1 MKNKVYAQLLG
12 FAIFTGGT
20 FNASKYAVQYF
31 EAIHIAAWRF
41 GIAAFVML
49 CLLKIRKDF
58 EVEVWRQ
65 NRIYYLLL
73 GIVGVFGFNF
83 FFFFLGMKHT
93 EAMNGALIMAT
104 NPLVTTLL
112 ASVILREK
120 IVKRQGIGMLLALIG
135 VVFVLTQGSFTAIQ
149 NLSFSKGDFYIL
161 LGNICWAL
169 YGVLGRKF
177 IKTGN
182 PIQTTTYTMTIG
194 ALAFMIISSTQKSI
208 VTVLEIPLLA
218 WGAILFMAIGM
229 SVLGYLWWNN
239 GIAQIGAARTS
250 LFFNLVPV
258 VTMIISFLEG
268 VNIAPAQCIGMLLV
282 ITGVLCS
289 SGFIQIKSKES
300 VNI

>member
-31 EAIHIAAWRF
+31 ETIHIAAWRF

-65 NRIYYLLL
+65 NRVYYLLL
-73 GIVGVFGFNF
+73 GIVGVFGFN

-149 NLSFSKGDFYIL
+149 NLSFSKWDFYIL

-177 IKTGN
+177 IKTGS

-194 ALAFMIISSTQKSI
+194 ALAFTIMSFTQKS
-208 VTVLEIPLLA
+208 TVPLFEITLLA

-239 GIAQIGAARTS
+239 GITQIGVARTS

-258 VTMIISFLEG
+258 VTMIISFIEG
-268 VNIAPAQCIGMLLV
+268 VNISSVQCIGMILV

-289 SGFIQIKSKES
+289 SGFIQIKTKES

>member
-1 MKNKVYAQLLG
+1 M
-12 FAIFTGGT
+12 
-20 FNASKYAVQYF
+20 
-31 EAIHIAAWRF
+31 
-41 GIAAFVML
+41 
-49 CLLKIRKDF
+49 
-58 EVEVWRQ
+58 
-65 NRIYYLLL
+65 L

-83 FFFFLGMKHT
+83 FFFLGMKYT
-93 EAMNGALIMAT
+93 EAMNGALIMST

-120 IVKRQGIGMLLALIG
+120 IVKRQVIGMLLALLG
-135 VVFVLTQGSFTAIQ
+135 VVFVLTQGSFTALQ
-149 NLSFSKGDFYIL
+149 HLSFSKGDFYII

-169 YGVLGRKF
+169 YGVLGRRF
-177 IKTGN
+177 IKAGS

-194 ALAFMIISSTQKSI
+194 ALAFIMISSTQKSI
-208 VTVLEIPLLA
+208 VTVSEVPLLA
-218 WGAILFMAIGM
+218 WGAILFMAMGM

-258 VTMIISFLEG
+258 VTMLISFIEG
-268 VNIAPAQCIGMLLV
+268 VNITPAQCIGMILV
-282 ITGVLCS
+282 VTGVLYS

>member
-31 EAIHIAAWRF
+31 EVIHIAAWRF
-41 GIAAFVML
+41 GIAALVML

-58 EVEVWRQ
+58 EKEVWKQ
-65 NRIYYLLL
+65 NFVYYLLL
-73 GIVGVFGFNF
+73 GIVGVFGFNV
-83 FFFFLGMKHT
+83 FFFLGMKNT
-93 EAMNGALIMAT
+93 EAINGSLIMAT

-120 IVKRQGIGMLLALIG
+120 IVKRQAIGMLLALLG
-135 VVFVLTQGSFTAIQ
+135 VVFVLTQGSFAILQ

-169 YGVLGRKF
+169 YGVLSRRF
-177 IKTGN
+177 IKTGS

-194 ALAFMIISSTQKSI
+194 ALAFIMISFTQRS
-208 VTVLEIPLLA
+208 VVPVLEIPLLA
-218 WGAILFMAIGM
+218 WISIIFMAIGM

-258 VTMIISFLEG
+258 VTIIISFIEG
-268 VNIAPAQCIGMLLV
+268 VNITVAQCVGMILV
-282 ITGVLCS
+282 ITGVLYS
-289 SGFIQIKSKES
+289 SGLIKINSKES

>member
-12 FAIFTGGT
+12 FAIFTGGA

-41 GIAAFVML
+41 GIAALVML

-58 EVEVWRQ
+58 EWEVWRQ
-65 NRIYYLLL
+65 NRAYYLLL

-83 FFFFLGMKHT
+83 FFFLGMKYT
-93 EAMNGALIMAT
+93 EAMNGALIMST

-120 IVKRQGIGMLLALIG
+120 IVKSQVIGMLLALLG
-135 VVFVLTQGSFTAIQ
+135 VVFVLTQGSFTALQ
-149 NLSFSKGDFYIL
+149 HLSFSKGDFYII

-169 YGVLGRKF
+169 YGVLGRRF
-177 IKTGN
+177 IKAGS
-182 PIQTTTYTMTIG
+182 PIQTTTYTMTIS
-194 ALAFMIISSTQKSI
+194 ALAFIMISSTQKSI
-208 VTVLEIPLLA
+208 VPVSEVPLLA
-218 WGAILFMAIGM
+218 WGAILFMAMGM

-239 GIAQIGAARTS
+239 GIVQIGAARTS

-258 VTMIISFLEG
+258 VTMLISFIEG
-268 VNIAPAQCIGMLLV
+268 VNITPAQCIGMILV
-282 ITGVLCS
+282 VTGVLYS

>member
-58 EVEVWRQ
+58 EVEVWRE
-65 NRIYYLLL
+65 NKTYYFLL
-73 GIVGVFGFNF
+73 GIVGVFGFN

-112 ASVILREK
+112 ASFILREK
-120 IVKRQGIGMLLALIG
+120 IIKRQGIGMLLALLG
-135 VVFVLTQGSFTAIQ
+135 VVFVLTQGSFTILQ

-169 YGVLGRKF
+169 YGVLGRKL
-177 IKTGN
+177 IKTSS

-194 ALAFMIISSTQKSI
+194 AIAFMIISSTQK
-208 VTVLEIPLLA
+208 
-218 WGAILFMAIGM
+218 
-229 SVLGYLWWNN
+229 
-239 GIAQIGAARTS
+239 
-250 LFFNLVPV
+250 
-258 VTMIISFLEG
+258 ISYQFWKFL
-268 VNIAPAQCIGMLLV
+268 C
-282 ITGVLCS
+282 
-289 SGFIQIKSKES
+289 
-300 VNI
+300 

>member
-58 EVEVWRQ
+58 DLEVWMQ
-65 NRIYYLLL
+65 NRTYYLLL

-83 FFFFLGMKHT
+83 FFFSGMKYT
-93 EAMNGALIMAT
+93 EAINGALIMAT

-120 IVKRQGIGMLLALIG
+120 IVKRQAIGMLLALIG
-135 VVFVLTQGSFTAIQ
+135 VVFVLTQGSFTILQ

-169 YGVLGRKF
+169 YGVLGKKF
-177 IKTGN
+177 IKTSS

-194 ALAFMIISSTQKSI
+194 AIAFMIISSTQKNI
-208 VTVLEIPLLA
+208 VPVLEIPLLA
-218 WGAILFMAIGM
+218 WGAIIFMAIGM

-258 VTMIISFLEG
+258 VTMIISFAEG
-268 VNIAPAQCIGMLLV
+268 INITIAQCIGMILV

-289 SGFIQIKSKES
+289 SGFFQIKTNKS

>member
-1 MKNKVYAQLLG
+1 MKNKVYTQLLG

-49 CLLKIRKDF
+49 CLLKNTKKILIWKYGC
-58 EVEVWRQ
+58 
-65 NRIYYLLL
+65 RIGPIIFLL

-83 FFFFLGMKHT
+83 FFFLGMKYT
-93 EAMNGALIMAT
+93 EAVNGALIMAT

-120 IVKRQGIGMLLALIG
+120 IVKRQAIGMLLALIG
-135 VVFVLTQGSFTAIQ
+135 VVFVLTQGSFTILQ
-149 NLSFSKGDFYIL
+149 HLSFSKGDFYIL

-169 YGVLGRKF
+169 YGVLGRRF

-194 ALAFMIISSTQKSI
+194 ALTFIIISSTQKKYSTSFRNSL
-208 VTVLEIPLLA
+208 VGMGSDSLYGNWNECAWLL
-218 WGAILFMAIGM
+218 M
-229 SVLGYLWWNN
+229 V
-239 GIAQIGAARTS
+239 
-250 LFFNLVPV
+250 
-258 VTMIISFLEG
+258 E
-268 VNIAPAQCIGMLLV
+268 
-282 ITGVLCS
+282 
-289 SGFIQIKSKES
+289 
-300 VNI
+300 

>member
-1 MKNKVYAQLLG
+1 MYSVL
-12 FAIFTGGT
+12 T
-20 FNASKYAVQYF
+20 S
-31 EAIHIAAWRF
+31 
-41 GIAAFVML
+41 
-49 CLLKIRKDF
+49 
-58 EVEVWRQ
+58 
-65 NRIYYLLL
+65 
-73 GIVGVFGFNF
+73 
-83 FFFFLGMKHT
+83 FFFLGMKHT